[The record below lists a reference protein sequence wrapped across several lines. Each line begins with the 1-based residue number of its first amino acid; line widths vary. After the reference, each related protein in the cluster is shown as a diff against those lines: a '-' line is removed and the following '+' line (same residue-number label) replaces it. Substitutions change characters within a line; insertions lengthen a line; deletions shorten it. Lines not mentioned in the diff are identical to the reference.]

1 MKESSSNKEMRKI
14 IINDNQIKH
23 YVDNTIKTAKYNW
36 FTFLPL
42 AIIYQFNNYFN
53 IFFLIT
59 AIILAIKE
67 ISPMDP
73 GVAIGP
79 FIFVIMVSV
88 IREGIEDFVRLF
100 LIFRKNQ
107 AMIRLIII
115 LLQFAL
121 TKKTKKRS

>member
-1 MKESSSNKEMRKI
+1 MKEQTSLKEMRKI
-14 IINDNQIKH
+14 IINQPQLKH
-23 YVDNTIKTAKYNW
+23 FHDNTIKTAKYNW
-36 FTFLPL
+36 VSFLPL
-42 AIIYQFNNYFN
+42 AVIYQFNNYFN

-88 IREGIEDFVRLF
+88 VREGIEDYV
-100 LIFRKNQ
+100 RKN
-107 AMIRLIII
+107 LIN
-115 LLQFAL
+115 FNF
-121 TKKTKKRS
+121 